1 MTWTAAAFV
10 VVTVADVARPGP
22 GPVEAAPILLLTA
35 LLAAVFTGRLR
46 RPVIPGVCGKP
57 PL

>member
-1 MTWTAAAFV
+1 M
-10 VVTVADVARPGP
+10 ARPGP

-46 RPVIPGVCGKP
+46 RLVIPGVCGKP